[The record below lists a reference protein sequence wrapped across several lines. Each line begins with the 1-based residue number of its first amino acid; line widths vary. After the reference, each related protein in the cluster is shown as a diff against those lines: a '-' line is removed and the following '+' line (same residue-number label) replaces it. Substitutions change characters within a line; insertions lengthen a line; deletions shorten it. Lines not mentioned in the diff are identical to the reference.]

1 MLNFFF
7 TRNSWI
13 LYKICILTLIPIVVI
28 ANFYGLNTHKFYWFK
43 VDHYI
48 LPLGIGIHLYY
59 LSVLNQKLFR
69 AVKTDFQLQN
79 LEIAMYGISLI
90 YTFELVETFYVLL
103 NYNTYNL
110 EVLPENFLSE
120 GILVFSVQLLFLVVS
135 LLAIYFR
142 KIKLGAFDNPENISQ
157 IGYCDK
163 P

>member
-1 MLNFFF
+1 
-7 TRNSWI
+7 
-13 LYKICILTLIPIVVI
+13 
-28 ANFYGLNTHKFYWFK
+28 
-43 VDHYI
+43 
-48 LPLGIGIHLYY
+48 
-59 LSVLNQKLFR
+59 
-69 AVKTDFQLQN
+69 
-79 LEIAMYGISLI
+79 MYGISLI